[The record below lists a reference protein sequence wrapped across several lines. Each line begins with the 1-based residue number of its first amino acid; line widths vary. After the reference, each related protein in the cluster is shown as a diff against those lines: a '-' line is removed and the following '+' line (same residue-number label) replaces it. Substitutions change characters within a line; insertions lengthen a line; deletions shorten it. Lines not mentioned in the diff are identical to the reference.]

1 MVYKIELKS
10 IKIYEGMSEETTC
23 FQSDL
28 FINGKKVGYCKNSG
42 HGGNTDYHG
51 FTKEDNVLLEE
62 VNQWCKKNPIPIP
75 QHDYQID
82 DLEGRVDEIVHQ
94 ELLRRDKKK
103 FDNKL
108 NKRMLTHLL
117 FTKSKE
123 GEEVKEYSELGW
135 KGHTI
140 ESLLKHPK
148 GPDTVK
154 NVIKREIGNG
164 YRLLNTNIP
173 ENLLK

>member
-10 IKIYEGMSEETTC
+10 LKIYEGMSEETTC
-23 FQSDL
+23 FKSDL
-28 FINGKKVGYCKNSG
+28 FIDGKKVGYCKNDGRGGSTDV
-42 HGGNTDYHG
+42 HGY
-51 FTKEDNVLLEE
+51 TKEDNTLIDEVDRWCEKNKIETNQHEFFIESLE
-62 VNQWCKKNPIPIP
+62 
-75 QHDYQID
+75 D
-82 DLEGRVDEIVHQ
+82 RVDEIVHQ
-94 ELLRRDKKK
+94 ELLKRDKKK

-123 GEEVKEYSELGW
+123 GEDVKEYGELGW

-148 GPDTVK
+148 GPETIK
-154 NVIKREIGNG
+154 NVIKKEIGNG

-173 ENLLK
+173 ENIYK